1 MNTHNDAT
9 IYVLDDDNQS
19 REMLLWLL
27 SSSNYCVRSHLT
39 LPALIRDIAL
49 EPRPYACI
57 IADISSISSGG
68 ITLLEQLQR
77 AEIKIPVILISS
89 TASTD
94 QVVKA
99 IKAGAS
105 DFFPKP
111 YDEQR
116 LLEAINTALKTCQQL
131 AQFWS
136 SQEVL
141 KERFDGLSKR
151 EQQLLQLIMAG
162 HSNKSISDT
171 LHLSVKTV
179 EYHRA
184 NLMRKTQSDSLVDLI
199 KSYVI
204 FQTHHEYRTT
214 INLSR

>member
-1 MNTHNDAT
+1 MKIQNEAT

-19 REMLLWLL
+19 RELLLWLL

-49 EPRPYACI
+49 DKRDYACI
-57 IADISSISSGG
+57 IADISSIASGG
-68 ITLLEQLQR
+68 ITLLEQLR
-77 AEIKIPVILISS
+77 HADIKIPVILISS

-105 DFFPKP
+105 DFFSKP
-111 YDEQR
+111 YDEQS
-116 LLEAINTALKTCQQL
+116 LLEAISAALLTCQQL
-131 AQFWS
+131 AQYWLR
-136 SQEVL
+136 QETL
-141 KERFDGLSKR
+141 QQRFEGLSKR

-162 HSNKSISDT
+162 HSNKSISDK

-204 FQTHHEYRTT
+204 FQTHHDFRTT
-214 INLSR
+214 INL